1 MPKFHAMPQT
11 LIYLSKY
18 KISDCNIDGHSNTWR
33 FIALHLLTASNTFTT
48 GTHENVYC
56 YCHPL
61 IQNIYGKI
69 QFEMLFGFTAVAELK
84 YIPESNSATLLH
96 TTNTAHHHQNDK
108 IYSSNIRS
116 L

>member
-18 KISDCNIDGHSNTWR
+18 KISDSNIDGHNNILR
-33 FIALHLLTASNTFTT
+33 FIGLHLLIPSNAFSV

-61 IQNIYGKI
+61 IRNIYGKTL
-69 QFEMLFGFTAVAELK
+69 FEMLFSFTAMAELK

-96 TTNTAHHHQNDK
+96 TTNTAYHHQNDK
-108 IYSSNIRS
+108 IYSSNISS